1 MSTERSR
8 AEVAGPFGH
17 PEGFPFPL
25 GFWGVNEGIFGCRTE
40 EKAASTCPPRG
51 LMEVMLLIASIF
63 GDASETKC

>member
-25 GFWGVNEGIFGCRTE
+25 GLWGANEGFFW
-40 EKAASTCPPRG
+40 
-51 LMEVMLLIASIF
+51 VQN
-63 GDASETKC
+63 